1 MFGILA
7 RMQSHHVI
15 ILGGGF
21 AGIRAALQ
29 LQRNQGC
36 RVTLISKNP
45 NFEYYPG
52 LHKVVSI
59 SRRPTVEVPLE
70 TIFKG
75 TAVEVVVDTITGVD
89 AHQKTVSTASKTI
102 SGDSIIFALGS
113 QTEFFNIE
121 GLEDMAY
128 GFKSV
133 AEACRLR
140 THIEEMFAKHI
151 KTDKAETVVGLHVVV
166 VGAGPNGVDLAGELA
181 ALGHELAK
189 KYGIAQ
195 SLLTI
200 DLIEGASRVLP
211 MMPEHVSEQVENR
224 LRLLGVNVLC
234 NRDLRKQDSWTVALG
249 DMTIGTKTLIWTAGV
264 TTNELVKSVAGF
276 QLGKKNRVAVDDYLQ
291 AKGFDNVFV
300 VGDSADTPYAGLAQT
315 ALYDAE
321 YVAGV
326 ISAKNNDQV
335 PRKYQPHAIS
345 YVVGVGHRWSVL
357 VSGKFAMFGFLP
369 YVLRTIIDIK
379 FFLSILP
386 VGEVWRLY
394 RKGHKKP

>member
-1 MFGILA
+1 
-7 RMQSHHVI
+7 MQPHHVI

-59 SRRPTVEVPLE
+59 SRRPTVEVPLA

-75 TAVEVVVDTITGVD
+75 KNVEVVVDTVTAVD
-89 AHQKTVSTASKTI
+89 AHQKIVSTETKTF
-102 SGDSIIFALGS
+102 SGDSIVFALGS
-113 QTEFFNIE
+113 QTEFFNIP
-121 GLEDMAY
+121 GLRDMAY

-133 AEACRLR
+133 AEACTLR
-140 THIEEMFAKHI
+140 THIEDLFAKHVT
-151 KTDKAETVVGLHVVV
+151 TDKTETVVGLHLVV

-181 ALGHELAK
+181 ALGHELAR
-189 KYGIAQ
+189 KYKIAQ

-200 DLIEGASRVLP
+200 DLVEGSPRVLP
-211 MMPEHVSEQVENR
+211 VMPEKVSERVERR

-234 NRDLRKQDSWTVALG
+234 NRDLRKQDSWTVTLG
-249 DMTIGTKTLIWTAGV
+249 DMTMGTKTLIWTAGV
-264 TTNELVKSVAGF
+264 TTNELVKSIDGF
-276 QLGKKNRVAVDDYLQ
+276 ELGKKNRVAVDEFLQ
-291 AKGFDNVFV
+291 AKGLEHVFV
-300 VGDSADTPYAGLAQT
+300 IGDSADTPYAGLAQT

-326 ISAKNNDQV
+326 IIAKNNDQV
-335 PRKYQPHAIS
+335 PRTYQPHAIS

-386 VGEVWRLY
+386 VGEVWKLY
-394 RKGHKKP
+394 RKGHKKA